1 MEREKREEER
11 KEREESPVSL
21 TKFLDLPLIPFYVV
35 IVITHTESVIFQLQA
50 SIKSKTVLTHNKTV
64 ELVIN

>member
-1 MEREKREEER
+1 VEREKREEER

>member
-21 TKFLDLPLIPFYVV
+21 TKFLDLPRIPFYVV